1 MGQSGEAGNWR
12 MTRVTARNSIIVI
25 VIIFIIVIIDHCHHI
40 CSHYHH
46 HHPNSSNRSNLSG
59 LKAHRPILF
68 PGWSKAFMCS
78 LPGFDNDH
86 SPTRVSSLCFAL
98 QWECGVTQVA
108 GTSHHH
114 HHPSS
119 SSPKHKCRDLSA
131 PLSTS
136 IPSEQDQT
144 HHCQILSGRGL
155 GFLRNWIIK
164 GQSNPDFFSWLLIL
178 MRLIGV
184 DFHEVP
190 NVSDINK

>member
-114 HHPSS
+114 HHHHHHHPNTGAGTSQ
-119 SSPKHKCRDLSA
+119 PRCQHRFRLSK
-131 PLSTS
+131 T
-136 IPSEQDQT
+136 
-144 HHCQILSGRGL
+144 
-155 GFLRNWIIK
+155 
-164 GQSNPDFFSWLLIL
+164 
-178 MRLIGV
+178 RLTIVRFYQGAG
-184 DFHEVP
+184 
-190 NVSDINK
+190 